1 MRLQMK
7 KKRIRINGEKESCVF
22 LFFPRRLAK
31 RAGALKNSRP
41 FFYFTLSFKIC
52 EIILDNDRHCA
63 CAISLSFASSSGGTV
78 MQICF
83 EFLFCSIFKAP

>member
-31 RAGALKNSRP
+31 RAGALKTP
-41 FFYFTLSFKIC
+41 AL
-52 EIILDNDRHCA
+52 
-63 CAISLSFASSSGGTV
+63 
-78 MQICF
+78 
-83 EFLFCSIFKAP
+83 FLFHAFLEDLRNHIRQ